1 MATKTTV
8 NISPKV
14 LAGLLT
20 GLGTAAVLG
29 IAKAVNA
36 DTFDFLGPWSVVAY
50 PAFTVLVGQVAAW
63 LKREHDSVSA
73 DTSASS
79 VPLAPE
85 LAPAVSAPT
94 VEPLVPQTAE
104 QLIASIAS
112 RHSSADTAFRA
123 RKLMPSVPNLAALD
137 DCGALA

>member
-1 MATKTTV
+1 MATKTVV

-14 LAGLLT
+14 LTGLLT

-63 LKREHDSVSA
+63 LKREHDSV
-73 DTSASS
+73 T
-79 VPLAPE
+79 APV
-85 LAPAVSAPT
+85 ATPVAVSAPT
-94 VEPLVPQTAE
+94 VEPLVPQTAD
-104 QLIASIAS
+104 QIIAG
-112 RHSSADTAFRA
+112 T
-123 RKLMPSVPNLAALD
+123 PAA
-137 DCGALA
+137 

>member
-1 MATKTTV
+1 MATKTVV

-14 LAGLLT
+14 LTGLLT

-79 VPLAPE
+79 VPVAPE
-85 LAPAVSAPT
+85 LPAVSAPT
-94 VEPLVPQTAE
+94 VEPLVPQTAD
-104 QLIASIAS
+104 QIIAG
-112 RHSSADTAFRA
+112 T
-123 RKLMPSVPNLAALD
+123 PAA
-137 DCGALA
+137 